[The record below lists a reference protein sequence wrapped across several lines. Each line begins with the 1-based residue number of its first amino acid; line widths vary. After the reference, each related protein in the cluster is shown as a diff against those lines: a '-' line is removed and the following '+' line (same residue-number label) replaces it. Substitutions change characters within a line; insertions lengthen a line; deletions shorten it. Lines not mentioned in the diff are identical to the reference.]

1 MSNLSHSESRRMYSW
16 WWDSHNTPKNSKWLQ
31 DNLTDI
37 DCKIK
42 SMIKLIE
49 EDADSFARRAE
60 MYYKKRPEL
69 MKLVEEFYR
78 AYRALAE
85 RYNHATGELRHA
97 QLTIAKSFP
106 DQVPFEPVGDN
117 APSQEWAAPPSPLT
131 KLPGHPLFNNAYDLL
146 GNSTCGLSSSE
157 GGPRKKGLEQL
168 PEMFG
173 AKKSEA
179 RNENLD
185 DEIERAKEAE
195 SEVQCLKKALADV
208 KAEKE
213 NVLIQYKQ
221 CLEKLSEIECELNN
235 AQKDSTRLGEKADR
249 AEIEVQTL
257 KEALIQ
263 IEVEKI
269 AEMIKQND
277 YLEKIARL
285 EALVSRFQEDMKGLD
300 GKPYGAR
307 NLKVE
312 ISRLELE
319 KETVA
324 RRYKLCLGKI
334 SDLEKIISSNENEVK
349 SLKKRSE
356 TAENEVSRLTS
367 AFAGFSKEKED
378 LALEYKCCLEKLSEV
393 ERNLFISKNDAERL
407 NHEVLTLAEMSNC
420 SLRDE
425 ADNLAKKITI
435 KDQELVKKQ
444 EELEKIQTCLQEDRS
459 RHARVEATLES
470 LRDLHCQSQD
480 DQKALA
486 LELNNVVRMV
496 KDMEMRQNG
505 SEDEIEPTNLSRTN
519 LSSSVSMEN
528 MQNENIG
535 LMEIRDRLE
544 NEVSYHM
551 GVTISL
557 QKETLCLKEEIEVLN
572 RSYKALV
579 EQVEAAGLN
588 PENVE
593 TSLKSLHDE
602 NSKLRRKSDNDN
614 IEKAI
619 MSRKLEG
626 IKELLK
632 KKVIAESSVSD
643 LNTQLAAS
651 REEKANLVAE
661 KASVLSQLQA
671 VTESM
676 NNLFGKNAV
685 LEDALT
691 TAKAELQG
699 LREKSKGLEEI
710 CELIKNERSY
720 LLNERGI
727 LVLKLENV
735 EKRLNSLEKQ
745 FTGLEI
751 KYAGVEKEKE
761 AMHCQVGKLKF
772 SLCKEKQDRKGYQL
786 ESETRLAG
794 LENQIHLLQEEN
806 QWRKKE
812 SEEELDKSL
821 KAQFEIS
828 ILQKF
833 IKDMEDNN
841 RSLILECQKHV
852 GASKL
857 AEKLISQLER
867 ESLEQQVEAEL
878 LLDEIER
885 LRLGIYQIFGA
896 LESDTDFA
904 HDDKKVENEQIF
916 VDHILGSIED
926 LKCRV
931 NEHED
936 EKQQLLVE
944 NSVLLALL
952 EQLES
957 RSTEIESKKVHL
969 ERESEIMAEKL
980 LVVENEK
987 DELVEIN
994 RQLKSDVAEGCREA
1008 AVLQDALESLSVK
1021 QAGMEIAYTTLQEAY
1036 GRVNEEKFDVNRKN
1050 DVILCEL
1057 LATENRSTV
1066 LRGFG
1071 REKVGELKLLLEEM
1085 RRQHDVSTGLE
1096 KETDVLREKL
1106 ELRKAENLVLEDAVS
1121 RLEREMH
1128 VIMECNAK
1136 MNEEIINGKESLDH
1150 REKKLEAAEKLN
1162 SDLLGTVDKLK
1173 SDIHSSLWIRENL
1186 EKNMLELSEDNSARE
1201 KEIVSLHTVNK
1212 NLECEVVS
1220 LHREMEENTMR
1231 EQSLSAELEEIINES
1246 KLWEAEALAF
1256 RFDLQVSS
1264 TNEVLLRTK
1273 VQELSGVCETLE
1285 HKHEAGVSE
1294 IERMKEKICSM
1305 ENEVSGFK
1313 SQLRAYDAV
1322 IASLR
1327 DDIATIEQNA
1337 LLHIKLKAPH
1347 CQETELFEATE
1358 LPEDQPL
1365 HSLQNLRMR
1374 VKAVGKLIEEAN
1386 DPVQSNLNSIH
1397 ELLTVEIDRLKPRHS
1412 RSRIKRYRNELT
1424 NSPKSRKLKANSSKV
1439 RVGTLMKDIPLDQVS
1454 SNSSE
1459 RVTKMKSKDGSDDLM
1474 LELWETAEVENKD
1487 EDHIFDESLKM
1498 LYKSPG
1504 RDRYENVKGKYLLP
1518 LTDSDVEKELA
1529 VDKSEIEPIIDC
1541 EMNDA
1546 EILEKL
1552 ASDAEKLE
1560 VIEATLRNL
1569 RRKLETNKKSRNG
1582 KNINYRTAQEQL
1594 QEAEDSV
1601 VHLVDLNAQLVKNIE
1616 DCPKDE
1622 EMEGTLRTWKIKVT
1636 EQAGKGSER
1645 IEQLWLGLQK
1655 IHYVL
1660 SKMED
1665 EKNNGKNKFLR
1676 SKTTISRDFI
1686 DKNSGRRKKGPRWGC
1701 FSQTISRNGT
1711 TS

>member
-1 MSNLSHSESRRMYSW
+1 MSNLSHSESRNMYSW

-37 DCKIK
+37 DRKVK

-97 QLTIAKSFP
+97 QLTIAKAFP

-117 APSQEWAAPPSPLT
+117 APSQEWAGPHTPLI
-131 KLPGHPLFNNAYDLL
+131 KLPGHPLFSNAYDLL
-146 GNSTCGLSSSE
+146 ANSACGLSSSG

-168 PEMFG
+168 HEMFG
-173 AKKSEA
+173 VKKSEA
-179 RNENLD
+179 QNENLD
-185 DEIERAKEAE
+185 DGEIERAKEAE
-195 SEVQCLKKALADV
+195 SEVECLKKALADV

-213 NVLIQYKQ
+213 NALIQYKQ
-221 CLEKLSEIECELNN
+221 CLEKLSEIECQLNN
-235 AQKDSTRLGEKADR
+235 AQTDSTRLGEKAGR
-249 AEIEVQTL
+249 AENEVQTL

-269 AEMIKQND
+269 AEIIKQND

-285 EALVSRFQEDMKGLD
+285 EALVSRFQEDMKGLV
-300 GKPYGAR
+300 GKPYGAG
-307 NLKVE
+307 NMKVE

-319 KETVA
+319 KETVV
-324 RRYKLCLGKI
+324 RRYNLCLEKI

-356 TAENEVSRLTS
+356 TAENEVSKLTS
-367 AFAGFSKEKED
+367 AFAGLSKEKED
-378 LALEYKCCLEKLSEV
+378 IALEYKCCLEKLSEV
-393 ERNLFISKNDAERL
+393 ERNLFISQNDAERL
-407 NHEVLTLAEMSNC
+407 NHEVLTLAETSNC

-480 DQKALA
+480 DQTALA
-486 LELNNVVRMV
+486 LELNNVVWML
-496 KDMEMRQNG
+496 KDMEMRKNG
-505 SEDEIEPTNLSRTN
+505 SEDETERMYLSRTN

-535 LMEIRDRLE
+535 LMK
-544 NEVSYHM
+544 M
-551 GVTISL
+551 
-557 QKETLCLKEEIEVLN
+557 
-572 RSYKALV
+572 
-579 EQVEAAGLN
+579 
-588 PENVE
+588 
-593 TSLKSLHDE
+593 
-602 NSKLRRKSDNDN
+602 
-614 IEKAI
+614 
-619 MSRKLEG
+619 
-626 IKELLK
+626 K
-632 KKVIAESSVSD
+632 KKMIAESSMSD

-676 NNLFGKNAV
+676 NNLFEKNAV

-720 LLNERGI
+720 LLNERGM

-751 KYAGVEKEKE
+751 KYADVEKEKE
-761 AMHCQVGKLKF
+761 AMHCQVGKLKV

-786 ESETRLAG
+786 ESETCLAR
-794 LENQIHLLQEEN
+794 LENQIHLLHEEN

-867 ESLEQQVEAEL
+867 ESLEQQVESEL

-896 LESDTDFA
+896 LESDSDFA
-904 HDDKKVENEQIF
+904 HDDKNVENERIF
-916 VDHILGSIED
+916 VDHMLGSITD
-926 LKCRV
+926 LKCHV

-957 RSTEIESKKVHL
+957 KVTEIESKKVHL
-969 ERESEIMAEKL
+969 ERELEIMADKL
-980 LVVENEK
+980 IVVENEK
-987 DELVEIN
+987 GELVGIN
-994 RQLKSDVAEGCREA
+994 RQLKSDVAEGCREG
-1008 AVLQDALESLSVK
+1008 AVFQAALESFCVK
-1021 QAGMEIAYTTLQEAY
+1021 QAGMEKAYTALQEAY
-1036 GRVNEEKFDVNRKN
+1036 ARVNEEKFDVNWKN
-1050 DVILCEL
+1050 DVILREL

-1085 RRQHDVSTGLE
+1085 RRQHDISTRLE
-1096 KETDVLREKL
+1096 KETDVLKEKL
-1106 ELRKAENLVLEDAVS
+1106 ELRKAENIVLEATVS
-1121 RLEREMH
+1121 KLEREMQ
-1128 VIMECNAK
+1128 VIRECNAK

-1150 REKKLEAAEKLN
+1150 TEKKLEAAEKSN

-1173 SDIHSSLWIRENL
+1173 SDIHGSLRIRENL
-1186 EKNMLELSEDNSARE
+1186 EKNVMELSEDNSARE
-1201 KEIVSLHTVNK
+1201 KENITLHTVNK

-1220 LHREMEENTMR
+1220 LRREMEENTMR
-1231 EQSLSAELEEIINES
+1231 EQSLSVELEERNNES

-1264 TNEVLLRTK
+1264 INEVLLRNK
-1273 VQELSGVCETLE
+1273 VQELSEVCETLE

-1294 IERMKEKICSM
+1294 IERMKEKICLM

-1347 CQETELFEATE
+1347 CQETELFDATE

-1374 VKAVGKLIEEAN
+1374 VKAVGKLIEETN
-1386 DPVQSNLNSIH
+1386 DTVQSNPSSIH
-1397 ELLTVEIDRLKPRHS
+1397 ELLTAEFDRLKRRHS
-1412 RSRIKRYRNELT
+1412 LSRIKKYPNELT
-1424 NSPKSRKLKANSSKV
+1424 NSPKSRKLKAKSSKV
-1439 RVGTLMKDIPLDQVS
+1439 RIGTLMKDIPLDQVS
-1454 SNSSE
+1454 SGSSE
-1459 RVTKMKSKDGSDDLM
+1459 RGTKMKSKARSDDLV

-1498 LYKSPG
+1498 SYRSPG
-1504 RDRYENVKGKYLLP
+1504 RDRYENVKGKSLLP

-1529 VDKSEIEPIIDC
+1529 VDKLEMSPAGKIEPIIDS
-1541 EMNDA
+1541 EMNDS

-1560 VIEATLRNL
+1560 AIEATLRIL

-1582 KNINYRTAQEQL
+1582 KNINYRMAQQQL

-1645 IEQLWLGLQK
+1645 IERLWLGLQK
-1655 IHYVL
+1655 IQYVL

-1665 EKNNGKNKFLR
+1665 EKKNNGKNKFLR

-1686 DKNSGRRKKGPRWGC
+1686 DKNSGGRKKGPRWGC
-1701 FSQTISRNGT
+1701 LSQTICRNGN
-1711 TS
+1711 SS